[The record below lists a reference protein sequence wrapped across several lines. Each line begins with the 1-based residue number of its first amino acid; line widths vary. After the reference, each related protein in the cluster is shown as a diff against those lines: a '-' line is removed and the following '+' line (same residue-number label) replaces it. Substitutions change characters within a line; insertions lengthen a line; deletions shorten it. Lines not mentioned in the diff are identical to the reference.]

1 MTYLIDSF
9 IKINS
14 NKKIIFDFE
23 GSNIKGVKNFYSGFG
38 SKNNPYFLVKS
49 N

>member
-1 MTYLIDSF
+1 MTYLIDNF

-23 GSNIKGVKNFYSGFG
+23 GSDIEGVMGFYSGFG
-38 SKNNPYFLVKS
+38 GMNNPYFLVKS